1 MNYCLGTSQ
10 TLCLCRHRKPVRR
23 SFMLNGHKMG
33 LLRAFAAVDNLAEKY
48 LGNLGKYT
56 QRHKM
61 WYSHNTK
68 LPHTF
73 NYYIG
78 THIF

>member
-1 MNYCLGTSQ
+1 
-10 TLCLCRHRKPVRR
+10 
-23 SFMLNGHKMG
+23 MLNGHKMG

-61 WYSHNTK
+61 VQSQ
-68 LPHTF
+68 
-73 NYYIG
+73 YITT
-78 THIF
+78 THILLLHRYTHILRARLLLTYKRYAVKL